1 MTDPENIDPEVVLH
15 SDDAED
21 GPCIAAHN
29 GNCNND
35 LSE

>member
-21 GPCIAAHN
+21 GPCLAGHN
-29 GNCNND
+29 GSCGLD
-35 LSE
+35 AAE